1 MNRYSSI
8 LQSTL
13 MSMSMSMAW
22 VGALLLAAALSS
34 AHAQKPANL
43 PGGYPNKPIKILI
56 PLAAGGGVDTL
67 ARTVGQKLGER
78 WGVGVVVDNQPSAG
92 GVLAMNMLAQA
103 TPDGYT
109 LLSTGSQM
117 ELVTVYYR
125 AGWNKDK
132 PGMSPNFD
140 ALKTFEPIV
149 EMTSQPY
156 LLVVPSSLPARSIKE
171 LVALARSKPGELN
184 YSSAGI
190 GTPGHLGHEYFNTLA
205 GVKITHVPYKGGGGA
220 ALTDLLAGRVQLT
233 FLTTLTATGL
243 VKNGSVRA
251 LGVTSQKRLGNMP
264 DLPTIAESGMPEFE
278 MSNAYGLFGTG
289 KIPAAILNAINKE
302 VTEVLFLPELK
313 ARFMADGAE
322 PQPSHTPAQYR
333 AKLER
338 NAARWASV
346 VESSGIKPE

>member
-1 MNRYSSI
+1 MNRYSNI

-13 MSMSMSMAW
+13 MSMAMSMSW
-22 VGALLLAAALSS
+22 VGALLLAAAVSS

-43 PGGYPNKPIKILI
+43 PGGYPNKSIKILI

-103 TPDGYT
+103 APDGYT

-132 PGMSPNFD
+132 PG
-140 ALKTFEPIV
+140 
-149 EMTSQPY
+149 
-156 LLVVPSSLPARSIKE
+156 
-171 LVALARSKPGELN
+171 
-184 YSSAGI
+184 
-190 GTPGHLGHEYFNTLA
+190 
-205 GVKITHVPYKGGGGA
+205 
-220 ALTDLLAGRVQLT
+220 
-233 FLTTLTATGL
+233 
-243 VKNGSVRA
+243 
-251 LGVTSQKRLGNMP
+251 
-264 DLPTIAESGMPEFE
+264 IAESGMPEFE